1 MKESEAIMRFEIDP
15 EISKLFR
22 LLTEEE
28 YQKLERS
35 LREEGCREALIAWN
49 GILVDGHHRYKI
61 CNEYGIPYEVIEKE
75 FPDRSSAI
83 AWVYRNQ
90 EGRRNLTIGQKL
102 ELASRKKAA
111 LALQG
116 KERQAEAG
124 KQRGRGGQQ
133 VGKLLHNSGKAID
146 ATRDA
151 AGQFGVSHDS
161 LRKYEVVKKR
171 GTEVQIQGVLSGE
184 MSLDQAHKQVK
195 AKQRKAEKMEKMRVA
210 AQATVTPLNELGKFS
225 VIYADPP
232 WQYEHETQ
240 GRQEIE
246 NVYPTML
253 LSDIMKLPIDEIAMG
268 NCILFLWCPNPKV
281 GEAIDVVRAWGFN
294 YRTNFVWV
302 KDRIGMGYYNRQKHE
317 MLMIA
322 VKGTTPTPDP
332 GNRPP
337 SVIEAPRREHS
348 RKPDEIYE
356 MIEKMYPDLRKV
368 ELFARHTHP
377 GWIAW
382 GNEVDGDGLDK

>member
-1 MKESEAIMRFEIDP
+1 MKESEATMGFEIDP
-15 EISKLFR
+15 EISKL
-22 LLTEEE
+22 LPPLTAEE

-61 CNEYGIPYEVIEKE
+61 CNEYNIPYEVIEKE
-75 FPDRSSAI
+75 FPDRSSVI
-83 AWVYRNQ
+83 LWVYGNQ

-102 ELASRKKAA
+102 ELASKLKAV

-133 VGKLLHNSGKAID
+133 AGKLLLNSGKAID

-151 AGQFGVSHDS
+151 ARQFGVSPDS

-171 GTEVQIQGVLSGE
+171 GTEAQIQGVLSDE
-184 MSLDQAHKQVK
+184 MSLNQAHKQVK

-210 AQATVTPLNELGKFS
+210 AQTTITPLNKLGKFS
-225 VIYADPP
+225 IIYADPP

-246 NVYPTML
+246 NIYPTML
-253 LSDIMKLPIDEIAMG
+253 LGDIMKLPINEIAME

-281 GEAIDVVRAWGFN
+281 GEAIDVVKAWGFD
-294 YRTNFVWV
+294 YRTNSVWV
-302 KDRIGMGYYNRQKHE
+302 KDRIGMGYYNRQQHE

-322 VKGTTPTPDP
+322 VKGNMPTPDP
-332 GNRPP
+332 VNRPP

-348 RKPDEIYE
+348 RKPDEVYE

-377 GWIAW
+377 GWIVW
-382 GNEVDGDGLDK
+382 GNEVDGDGLDT